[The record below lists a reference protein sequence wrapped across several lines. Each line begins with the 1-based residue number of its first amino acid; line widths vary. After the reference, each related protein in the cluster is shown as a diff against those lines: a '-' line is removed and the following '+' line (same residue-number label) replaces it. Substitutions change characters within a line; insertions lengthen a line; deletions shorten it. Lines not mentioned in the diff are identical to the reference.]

1 MEPPFYI
8 YGFKTI
14 SPDTYELS
22 RNGKIILTYD
32 KSISDFEIYSII
44 VDEDLIDIEQNE
56 CNYGNGTA
64 EIKFNINDERAA
76 FLLIFVG
83 KENVA
88 QYSFGRYKIKSSKI
102 KNFSFNLK
110 RDTSSLLNNKNTN
123 FITQKALKR
132 KK

>member
-1 MEPPFYI
+1 MEPPFDKYD
-8 YGFKTI
+8 FRTI

-22 RNGKIILTYD
+22 GSGKIIFTYN

-44 VDEDLIDIEQNE
+44 VDDNLIDIEKNE
-56 CNYGNGTA
+56 CHYGNGTA

-83 KENVA
+83 PENVV
-88 QYSFGRYKIKSSKI
+88 QYSFVRYKIKSSKI

-110 RDTSSLLNNKNTN
+110 RETSSLFNNKNTN
-123 FITQKALKR
+123 FIT
-132 KK
+132 